1 MIMPNIG
8 RITILTAFEPV
19 NWRASEHV
27 NISAPIFGFTGPTH
41 FSRVL
46 QHLIVAPE
54 PHFAY
59 SKSLLSLQLASTVKL
74 AAPLVVVVVVAASAI
89 GNSPH
94 AAIMPKKALIMV
106 LLIVLFLV
114 LCEVNKATTAQKK

>member
-19 NWRASEHV
+19 SWRASEHV

-46 QHLIVAPE
+46 QHLVVAPE

-74 AAPLVVVVVVAASAI
+74 APPVVVVVVVAAST

-94 AAIMPKKALIMV
+94 AARMPKNTLIMV
-106 LLIVLFLV
+106 LLIVLL
-114 LCEVNKATTAQKK
+114 